1 MKTLYDEF
9 RLCVT
14 TAQMGGR
21 KGVGLSPYP
30 YAVGVTSFACERN
43 ITTVFAPS
51 YHVAAGQ
58 HITSRLRDIS
68 LLSERIY
75 NNNWITNKT
84 LKVQSLHSESRPR
97 KERGSRNSP
106 TVITAVSAI
115 SFGTVSSKKM
125 SLSSKVSMNSR
136 SSFDASGTI
145 STSSHEL
152 STPESSAPLTSPKRK
167 RRWKS
172 YGNR

>member
-43 ITTVFAPS
+43 ITTVFSPS
-51 YHVAAGQ
+51 HHVAAGQ

-68 LLSERIY
+68 LLSER
-75 NNNWITNKT
+75 T
-84 LKVQSLHSESRPR
+84 LE
-97 KERGSRNSP
+97 
-106 TVITAVSAI
+106 
-115 SFGTVSSKKM
+115 
-125 SLSSKVSMNSR
+125 
-136 SSFDASGTI
+136 
-145 STSSHEL
+145 
-152 STPESSAPLTSPKRK
+152 
-167 RRWKS
+167 
-172 YGNR
+172 